1 MDETIA
7 EVVEGIMHVRV
18 QGVGEEMGRA
28 KGGGRIQI
36 KSSTFNAYCCRVKML
51 KRHFKWA
58 LEKEINYLVSRRF
71 TK

>member
-1 MDETIA
+1 
-7 EVVEGIMHVRV
+7 
-18 QGVGEEMGRA
+18 MGTA

-36 KSSTFNAYCCRVKML
+36 KSPTFNAYCCRVKML

-58 LEKEINYLVSRRF
+58 LEKEINYLVSRRL